1 MLRQLG
7 AFSICRWNTH
17 HKHRSFNI
25 SEPRINER
33 IRVPEVRLVGPAGEQ
48 VGIVR
53 IEDALRLA
61 AESDLDLVEVAPQAK
76 PPVCKLMDF
85 GKYKYEAAVK
95 AREARKN
102 QTNTVLKE
110 IRFRLKIDTHD
121 YETKRGHALRF
132 LGAGDKVKAMIQF
145 RGREQQRPEMGL
157 RLLQRFAEDVAEVGV
172 VESSP
177 RIDGRNMVM
186 VIGPLKNKAEAK
198 AEARRATQR
207 AEAKAQNEAKATGR
221 VDTSGDDQAPL
232 TQSLADLLPE
242 GFQVNT
248 AAEPEAP
255 AAAAA
260 PEAAVETPAAAAP
273 ALRPSAG
280 SSQGC
285 RGSSGAGGSEA
296 GGSQAGGSQGRKRPE
311 ARSAQGCPAAEGHRH
326 PRPQAPAAPKAAEAA
341 TPAPAAPSLRQCLLH
356 RSRWPGPLRR
366 SPLHAPRH
374 HGPRPSRQARRP
386 TSSKLRKVPPSGSQ
400 QPACRPQGRLHERT
414 ADIVCGYV
422 RRSVPMPK
430 MKTHSGAKKRFKLTG
445 SGKLRRQQANR
456 RHYLEHKSSRLTRRL
471 AGDKIVFKGDAKVI
485 RKMLGI

>member
-1 MLRQLG
+1 MRSLIRTG
-7 AFSICRWNTH
+7 ISNRSEAFDCSGSWGPSLFAGYHN
-17 HKHRSFNI
+17 KNRSFNI

-145 RGREQQRPEMGL
+145 RGREQQRPEMGI

-186 VIGPLKNKAEAK
+186 VVGPLKNKAEAK

-207 AEAKAQNEAKATGR
+207 AEAKAQNEAKASAR
-221 VDTSGDDQAPL
+221 IDVSGNDQAPM

-242 GFQVNT
+242 GFTV
-248 AAEPEAP
+248 AAETEAPAEAPAEKPAPAVEPAEAAPAEAEAPAQAAQAPKQEAPKAPAPVQEAPKAAARAPKPAATEKPEAAP
-255 AAAAA
+255 AAAA
-260 PEAAVETPAAAAP
+260 PKPAAVPAP
-273 ALRPSAG
+273 P
-280 SSQGC
+280 
-285 RGSSGAGGSEA
+285 
-296 GGSQAGGSQGRKRPE
+296 KPV
-311 ARSAQGCPAAEGHRH
+311 AR
-326 PRPQAPAAPKAAEAA
+326 PAAPKPGAR
-341 TPAPAAPSLRQCLLH
+341 PAPKA
-356 RSRWPGPLRR
+356 
-366 SPLHAPRH
+366 
-374 HGPRPSRQARRP
+374 
-386 TSSKLRKVPPSGSQ
+386 VPK
-400 QPACRPQGRLHERT
+400 PAG
-414 ADIVCGYV
+414 
-422 RRSVPMPK
+422 K
-430 MKTHSGAKKRFKLTG
+430 KTT
-445 SGKLRRQQANR
+445 
-456 RHYLEHKSSRLTRRL
+456 
-471 AGDKIVFKGDAKVI
+471 
-485 RKMLGI
+485 

>member
-1 MLRQLG
+1 MG

-17 HKHRSFNI
+17 HNNRSFDI

-61 AESDLDLVEVAPQAK
+61 AEADLDLVEVAPQAK

-145 RGREQQRPEMGL
+145 RGREQQRPEMGI

-172 VESSP
+172 IESSP

-198 AEARRATQR
+198 AEARRAAQR
-207 AEAKAQNEAKATGR
+207 AEAKAQNEAKAAGR
-221 VDTSGDDQAPL
+221 IDVSGEDAPL
-232 TQSLADLLPE
+232 TQSLADLLPADL
-242 GFQVNT
+242 FTQVEET
-248 AAEPEAP
+248 QAEETTPETVEAEAAETEEAP
-255 AAAAA
+255 VAEETVAVEEAPVVEAA
-260 PEAAVETPAAAAP
+260 PVVEEAPVVEAAPVVEKAPVVEAAPVVEKAPVVEAAPVAAP
-273 ALRPSAG
+273 APAKVPV
-280 SSQGC
+280 
-285 RGSSGAGGSEA
+285 
-296 GGSQAGGSQGRKRPE
+296 QAAPKPVVP
-311 ARSAQGCPAAEGHRH
+311 AVPKPAATPVPKPMAKPAVPKPAAR
-326 PRPQAPAAPKAAEAA
+326 PAAPKAA
-341 TPAPAAPSLRQCLLH
+341 PKPAA
-356 RSRWPGPLRR
+356 
-366 SPLHAPRH
+366 
-374 HGPRPSRQARRP
+374 
-386 TSSKLRKVPPSGSQ
+386 RK
-400 QPACRPQGRLHERT
+400 T
-414 ADIVCGYV
+414 
-422 RRSVPMPK
+422 
-430 MKTHSGAKKRFKLTG
+430 
-445 SGKLRRQQANR
+445 N
-456 RHYLEHKSSRLTRRL
+456 
-471 AGDKIVFKGDAKVI
+471 
-485 RKMLGI
+485 

>member
-1 MLRQLG
+1 MAHPNFE
-7 AFSICRWNTH
+7 AFDCSGNWGPSLFCRWNTH
-17 HKHRSFNI
+17 NNHRSFNI

-145 RGREQQRPEMGL
+145 RGREQQRPEMGI
-157 RLLQRFAEDVAEVGV
+157 RLLQRFADDVAEVGV

-186 VIGPLKNKAEAK
+186 VVGPLKNKAEAK

-221 VDTSGDDQAPL
+221 IDVSGDDQAPL

-242 GFQVNT
+242 GFAITTEPETEAPEVEAPAT
-248 AAEPEAP
+248 AEAPAEDAPAAEAPVKEAAPQEAPKQELPKQAAPKAEAPKAEAPRREAPKAAPAPAKAPEAP
-255 AAAAA
+255 KAPAATRA
-260 PEAAVETPAAAAP
+260 PEAAKPAAAAP
-273 ALRPSAG
+273 AAP
-280 SSQGC
+280 
-285 RGSSGAGGSEA
+285 
-296 GGSQAGGSQGRKRPE
+296 K
-311 ARSAQGCPAAEGHRH
+311 PAAVPMPKPVAR
-326 PRPQAPAAPKAAEAA
+326 PAAPKPAAR
-341 TPAPAAPSLRQCLLH
+341 PAPKAAP
-356 RSRWPGPLRR
+356 
-366 SPLHAPRH
+366 
-374 HGPRPSRQARRP
+374 
-386 TSSKLRKVPPSGSQ
+386 K
-400 QPACRPQGRLHERT
+400 PAG
-414 ADIVCGYV
+414 
-422 RRSVPMPK
+422 K
-430 MKTHSGAKKRFKLTG
+430 KTT
-445 SGKLRRQQANR
+445 
-456 RHYLEHKSSRLTRRL
+456 
-471 AGDKIVFKGDAKVI
+471 
-485 RKMLGI
+485 

>member
-1 MLRQLG
+1 VQSLRG
-7 AFSICRWNTH
+7 RAHPIFEAFDCSGNWGPSLFCRWNTH
-17 HKHRSFNI
+17 YKHRSFNI

-207 AEAKAQNEAKATGR
+207 AEAKAQNEAKAAGR
-221 VDTSGDDQAPL
+221 VDVSGKDQAPM
-232 TQSLADLLPE
+232 TQSLGDLLPE
-242 GFQVNT
+242 SFKVSADT
-248 AAEPEAP
+248 AAEAPEAPAEEVPAAEAPAQEAPVQETPVQEAPVQEAPVQETPAAEAP
-255 AAAAA
+255 AAAPAEA
-260 PEAAVETPAAAAP
+260 PAPKAAAP
-273 ALRPSAG
+273 A
-280 SSQGC
+280 
-285 RGSSGAGGSEA
+285 
-296 GGSQAGGSQGRKRPE
+296 
-311 ARSAQGCPAAEGHRH
+311 
-326 PRPQAPAAPKAAEAA
+326 APAAAKVPAPKAPEAE
-341 TPAPAAPSLRQCLLH
+341 TPAPAAPKPAAVPAPPKPVARPAAPKPVA
-356 RSRWPGPLRR
+356 RPA
-366 SPLHAPRH
+366 APR
-374 HGPRPSRQARRP
+374 P
-386 TSSKLRKVPPSGSQ
+386 TPK
-400 QPACRPQGRLHERT
+400 PAG
-414 ADIVCGYV
+414 
-422 RRSVPMPK
+422 K
-430 MKTHSGAKKRFKLTG
+430 KT
-445 SGKLRRQQANR
+445 N
-456 RHYLEHKSSRLTRRL
+456 
-471 AGDKIVFKGDAKVI
+471 
-485 RKMLGI
+485 

>member
-1 MLRQLG
+1 MP
-7 AFSICRWNTH
+7 AKYPH
-17 HKHRSFNI
+17 DHRSFNI

-48 VGIVR
+48 VGVVR

-145 RGREQQRPEMGL
+145 RGREQQRPEMGI
-157 RLLQRFAEDVAEVGV
+157 RLLQRFADDVAEVGV

-186 VIGPLKNKAEAK
+186 VVGPLKNKAEAK

-207 AEAKAQNEAKATGR
+207 AEAKAENEAKASGGGR
-221 VDTSGDDQAPL
+221 VDTSGPEAPL

-242 GFQVNT
+242 GYQVRT
-248 AAEPEAP
+248 EAPEAEEAATEAPATEAPAVEVPKAEEAAAEKAPAVEAPAPEEPKQEAPKAP
-255 AAAAA
+255 AAAPKQAA
-260 PEAAVETPAAAAP
+260 PKADAKPAV
-273 ALRPSAG
+273 S
-280 SSQGC
+280 
-285 RGSSGAGGSEA
+285 
-296 GGSQAGGSQGRKRPE
+296 K
-311 ARSAQGCPAAEGHRH
+311 
-326 PRPQAPAAPKAAEAA
+326 APAAPKAAAPKAAPKAPAAA
-341 TPAPAAPSLRQCLLH
+341 TPAAATPAAEKPAPKPAAAPKPVARPAAPKPAARPAAPKAAPK
-356 RSRWPGPLRR
+356 PG
-366 SPLHAPRH
+366 
-374 HGPRPSRQARRP
+374 
-386 TSSKLRKVPPSGSQ
+386 SK
-400 QPACRPQGRLHERT
+400 
-414 ADIVCGYV
+414 
-422 RRSVPMPK
+422 
-430 MKTHSGAKKRFKLTG
+430 KT
-445 SGKLRRQQANR
+445 N
-456 RHYLEHKSSRLTRRL
+456 
-471 AGDKIVFKGDAKVI
+471 
-485 RKMLGI
+485 